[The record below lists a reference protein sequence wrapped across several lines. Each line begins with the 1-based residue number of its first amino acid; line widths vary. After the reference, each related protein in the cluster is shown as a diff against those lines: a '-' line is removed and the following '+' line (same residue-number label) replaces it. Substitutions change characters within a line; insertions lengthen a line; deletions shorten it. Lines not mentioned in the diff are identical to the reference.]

1 MTSTATA
8 MQERGF
14 KIFHQN
20 STVIKY
26 CTGRKILALDGFEIK
41 IAYRIQVY
49 GVTRSC
55 STVHY
60 QLYGIGVVIVIH
72 CSGGSFFVVSERAG
86 DAEEVG
92 EYPVRLARSYCR
104 TLRRIAV
111 Q

>member
-1 MTSTATA
+1 M
-8 MQERGF
+8 
-14 KIFHQN
+14 
-20 STVIKY
+20 
-26 CTGRKILALDGFEIK
+26 
-41 IAYRIQVY
+41 
-49 GVTRSC
+49 
-55 STVHY
+55 HY

>member
-1 MTSTATA
+1 M
-8 MQERGF
+8 
-14 KIFHQN
+14 
-20 STVIKY
+20 
-26 CTGRKILALDGFEIK
+26 
-41 IAYRIQVY
+41 
-49 GVTRSC
+49 
-55 STVHY
+55 HY

-72 CSGGSFFVVSERAG
+72 CSGSGGGSFFIVSERAG